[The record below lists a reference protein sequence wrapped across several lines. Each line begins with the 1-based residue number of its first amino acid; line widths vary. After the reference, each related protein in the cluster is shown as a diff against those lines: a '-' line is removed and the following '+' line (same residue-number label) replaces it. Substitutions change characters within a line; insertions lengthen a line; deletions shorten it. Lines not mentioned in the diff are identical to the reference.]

1 MAGGRIAANFWGVG
15 LMRYLPQDERDIPLA
30 VKYETSAI
38 WPDIKASFGVGRTGA
53 AIAMALFDA
62 ALVDRM
68 VSYSRNALFY
78 SARKNHPLLSFRSV
92 VRDVDALDAAG
103 WLIHDKQVPGGRGWQ
118 SRMAATPEFLG
129 ELNKLARPLPL
140 AMPRKLIMLRDK
152 DGCPLD
158 VPRNREVSR
167 MEKGV
172 AAVNEA
178 LASVEVRGAD
188 GLNLDARVARIFNG
202 DMSRGGRFYGLGTS
216 WQNIPSDDRL
226 RIQIDGEPVV
236 ELDFSTLHPALLYAE
251 VCAPVP
257 DDCYIIGN
265 WPRPLVKRG
274 LLVLIN
280 APNFQSARFNL
291 AHCDDMA
298 ALEPFD
304 IEDALVLASRLIA
317 DIKARH
323 RPIAKFFHTD
333 AGARLMRKD
342 SDLAAAILARLRR
355 KGIVA
360 LPVHDSFLVA
370 EQHADELEAA
380 MHECASE
387 RGLISC
393 RVERVETT
401 QPLPPY
407 VNTFPR

>member
-1 MAGGRIAANFWGVG
+1 MAGGRIAANFGGVW

-38 WPDIKASFGVGRTGA
+38 WPDIKASFGVGPTGA

-62 ALVDRM
+62 ALLDRM
-68 VSYSRNALFY
+68 VSYSRSRSYYDSRN
-78 SARKNHPLLSFRSV
+78 NHPLLGYKNV
-92 VRDVDALDAAG
+92 LGAVNALEAAG
-103 WLIHDKQVPGGRGWQ
+103 LIAHKKQRPGGRGWQ
-118 SRMAATPEFLG
+118 SSMAGNSDFVEAMTDIVQ
-129 ELNKLARPLPL
+129 PLPL
-140 AMPRKLIMLRDK
+140 AMPRKLVLLRDK
-152 DGCPLD
+152 EGRPIDA
-158 VPRNREVSR
+158 PRNREVGR
-167 MEKGV
+167 LEKGV

-251 VCAPVP
+251 VGAPVP

-265 WPRPLVKRG
+265 WPRSLVKRG

-280 APNFQSARFNL
+280 ARNWHSARS
-291 AHCDDMA
+291 AIAYCDDMA
-298 ALEPFD
+298 VLEPFD
-304 IEDALVLASRLIA
+304 RQDALQFASRLIA
-317 DIKARH
+317 NIKARH
-323 RPIAKFFHTD
+323 RPIAKFFHSD

-370 EQHADELEAA
+370 EHHADELEAA
-380 MHECASE
+380 MHECAAE
-387 RGLISC
+387 QGLITC
-393 RVERVETT
+393 RVERVETH
-401 QPLPPY
+401 PPILHM
-407 VNTFPR
+407 